1 MCAVVGIGWW
11 LNILLPQIISPS
23 QSSSQMLGGGAL
35 RNSLN
40 GWFTWNILIQVARGS
55 GETDTQLYPEVT
67 HSTCS
72 RVVAQRA
79 QIPGTN
85 HKDWEKE
92 MTLYPWVDLQKFVG
106 RDNTINID
114 LNNNK
119 PKEKKYHRQ
128 IKKHKKVP
136 TLESLILIISLFNLG
151 TEAIKIILAQ
161 NEVGQRNG
169 K

>member
-1 MCAVVGIGWW
+1 
-11 LNILLPQIISPS
+11 
-23 QSSSQMLGGGAL
+23 
-35 RNSLN
+35 
-40 GWFTWNILIQVARGS
+40 
-55 GETDTQLYPEVT
+55 
-67 HSTCS
+67 
-72 RVVAQRA
+72 
-79 QIPGTN
+79 
-85 HKDWEKE
+85 